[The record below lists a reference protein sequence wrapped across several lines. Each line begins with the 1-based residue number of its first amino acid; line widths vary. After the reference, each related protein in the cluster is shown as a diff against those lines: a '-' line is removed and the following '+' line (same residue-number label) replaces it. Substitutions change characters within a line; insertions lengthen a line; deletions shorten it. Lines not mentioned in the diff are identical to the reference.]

1 MAVAGIRAFL
11 SLDNG
16 SGVKTDVS
24 HFLDGIT
31 PSSDTDELDGTTF
44 QPGVA
49 APTKEIVAGF
59 RTRSLSLSSKWTPEA
74 EVFFSSI
81 EGKSG
86 LAYAYGPLGSDAGM
100 TGISGVCNC
109 LSWTGPV
116 STVDGITTATAELRC
131 STRVLGVFDAS
142 GGVVPAVQ
150 ATGATAGVP
159 GSFTP
164 AGAATPS
171 NLAAMSAVTASP
183 TSVWTTGQ
191 YVATGDGIHCHWDGT
206 AWVTGNAT

>member
-1 MAVAGIRAFL
+1 MAIAGIRAFL

-49 APTKEIVAGF
+49 TPTKEIVAGF
-59 RTRSLSLSSKWTPEA
+59 RTRALSLSSKWTPEA
-74 EVFFSSI
+74 EVFFSGI

-86 LAYAYGPLGSDAGM
+86 LAYAYGPLGKDAGM

-142 GGVVPAVQ
+142 GGVIPAVS

-164 AGAATPS
+164 AGAQTPS
-171 NLAAMSAVTASP
+171 NLASMSAVTASP
-183 TSVWTTGQ
+183 TSAWTTGQ
-191 YVATGDGIHCHWDGT
+191 YVATGDGIHCNWNGT
-206 AWVTGNAT
+206 AWITGNAP

>member
-1 MAVAGIRAFL
+1 MAVAGIRTYL
-11 SLDNG
+11 GLDSG
-16 SGVKTDVS
+16 AGVKTDVS

-49 APTKEIVAGF
+49 APTKEIIAGF
-59 RTRSLSLSSKWTPEA
+59 RTRALSLSAKWTPEA
-74 EVFFSSI
+74 ETFFSGI

-86 LAYAYGPLGSDAGM
+86 LNYFYGPLGKDAGM
-100 TGISGVCNC
+100 TAISGVCNC

-142 GGVVPAVQ
+142 GGVVPPVT
-150 ATGATAGVP
+150 ATGATEGTP

-164 AGAATPS
+164 AGAMTPS
-171 NLAAMSAVTASP
+171 NLAGMTGVTASP
-183 TSVWTTGQ
+183 TAAWAGGS
-191 YVATGDGIHCHWDGT
+191 YVATGDGIHCHWTGS
-206 AWVTGNAT
+206 AWVTGNSV